1 MAVLLPVE
9 PHPDVCRRAPCSA
22 PCGIPG
28 GHAMSTDPVDEPLH
42 ADDENTLA
50 RLAAIEDHVHKI
62 ETKLG
67 AISEFNG
74 QLDQIHTTL
83 EAVIGFVTPGRIN
96 ESLTE
101 PSTHVDH
108 STTGAGFRVV
118 AHVNR
123 DSGGTRLVPDVSW
136 PDAWSVRL
144 FVTALLRHLARN
156 DHSQRRRRCWCEVWT
171 PDETGERV
179 DSAILNPETGI
190 IEWESDIA
198 RDLGAVSS

>member
-1 MAVLLPVE
+1 MAAVLPVE
-9 PHPDVCRRAPCSA
+9 PHPDVCQRAPCSA
-22 PCGIPG
+22 VCDIPG
-28 GHAMSTDPVDEPLH
+28 GHTMSTDPVGEPLH
-42 ADDENTLA
+42 APDENTLA
-50 RLAAIEDHVHKI
+50 RLAAIEDHVHQI
-62 ETKLG
+62 ETRLG

-74 QLDQIHTTL
+74 RLDEIHTIL
-83 EAVIGFVTPGRIN
+83 EAVIGFVTPDRIT
-96 ESLTE
+96 ESFTE
-101 PSTHVDH
+101 PTHVDQ

-118 AHVNR
+118 AHVSR

-144 FVTALLRHLARN
+144 FVTALLRHLASN
-156 DHSQRRRRCWCEVWT
+156 YHAQERRRYWCEVWT

-198 RDLGAVSS
+198 RDSSVVSS